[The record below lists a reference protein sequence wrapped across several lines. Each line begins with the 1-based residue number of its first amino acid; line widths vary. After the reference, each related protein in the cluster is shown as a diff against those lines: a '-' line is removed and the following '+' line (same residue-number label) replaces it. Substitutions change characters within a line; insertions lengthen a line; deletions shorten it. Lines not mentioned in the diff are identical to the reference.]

1 MFKIEYVYVPL
12 SGNAYVTMD
21 ICDSF
26 DITKLNDREM
36 RIDFHSSAYNLQ
48 NERIRI
54 TSYVIIPIQKLT
66 PIKFDA
72 GELKL
77 EELHAR

>member
-26 DITKLNDREM
+26 DVVQLNDREM
-36 RIDFHSSAYNLQ
+36 RVDFHSSAYNLR
-48 NERIRI
+48 NERIHI
-54 TSYVIIPIQKLT
+54 TSYVIIPLQKLT
-66 PIKFDA
+66 PIKSDA

>member
-12 SGNAYVTMD
+12 SGNAYVAMD

-54 TSYVIIPIQKLT
+54 TSHVIIPIQKLT
-66 PIKFDA
+66 PQKF
-72 GELKL
+72 GVEELKL
-77 EELHAR
+77 EELRGR

>member
-12 SGNAYVTMD
+12 SSNAYVTMD

-26 DITKLNDREM
+26 DVVQLNEREM

-54 TSYVIIPIQKLT
+54 TSHVIIPIQKLT
-66 PIKFDA
+66 PQKF
-72 GELKL
+72 GVEELKL
-77 EELHAR
+77 EELRGR